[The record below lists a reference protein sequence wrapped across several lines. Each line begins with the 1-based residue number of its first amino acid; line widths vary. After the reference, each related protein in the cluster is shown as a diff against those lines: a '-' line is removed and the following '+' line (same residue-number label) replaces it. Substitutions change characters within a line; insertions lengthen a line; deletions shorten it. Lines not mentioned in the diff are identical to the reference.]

1 MSDNVCVEAVA
12 CWQAGAPPERLPRKE
27 ELEAVI
33 PFRVPNVS
41 CSAQPG
47 GAPVSLSPENR
58 SLHSHPP
65 PFHLPRFPD
74 EPQQVKESILLLSS

>member
-1 MSDNVCVEAVA
+1 MPAGRGTSREA
-12 CWQAGAPPERLPRKE
+12 PRKG

-58 SLHSHPP
+58 SLHGHPP
-65 PFHLPRFPD
+65 PLHLPASQMSLNRSRDPF
-74 EPQQVKESILLLSS
+74 SCCLSN